1 MMLCFNGENCGG
13 KRASLERRNFS
24 LVMIWGE
31 FPQRTAGFGQVAVSL
46 GVAARG
52 RRPEGVGQWV
62 DGGLARSPPAPSP
75 SGCPSTSEVP
85 GHQGKR
91 DADDATLPFFSFKR
105 VSDAPVFHFSLN
117 ICFCQKVLTSLW
129 EFDGCELKTDPM

>member
-1 MMLCFNGENCGG
+1 M
-13 KRASLERRNFS
+13 NFPR
-24 LVMIWGE
+24 G
-31 FPQRTAGFGQVAVSL
+31 PQALDRWLSPW

-129 EFDGCELKTDPM
+129 EFDDSELKTDPM